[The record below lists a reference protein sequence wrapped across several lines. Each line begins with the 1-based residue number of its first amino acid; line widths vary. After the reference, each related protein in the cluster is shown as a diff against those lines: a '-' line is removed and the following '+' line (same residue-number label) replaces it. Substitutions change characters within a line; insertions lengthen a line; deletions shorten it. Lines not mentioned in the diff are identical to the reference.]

1 MPICQKPLFMSTNPL
16 HPEQLTTLLISL
28 GNIGAQT
35 GYPALNVSLTASLE
49 ELSKQEADLLLIGTI
64 PQHSIMINR

>member
-1 MPICQKPLFMSTNPL
+1 M
-16 HPEQLTTLLISL
+16 ISL

-49 ELSKQEADLLLIGTI
+49 ELSKQEADLLVANTMLC
-64 PQHSIMINR
+64 